1 MSQLFVLIL
10 QDPDL
15 EQDVLSVWLKQKVPG
30 VTMVES
36 YGLSHTG
43 GQFDE
48 LPLIPSLSSILRA
61 QHDSSLMLW
70 SILPDD
76 FDVDGLIVATEEV
89 VGDLNSPNVGV
100 AFTMPITRTWGLRKS

>member
-30 VTMVES
+30 VTMIES
-36 YGLSHTG
+36 YGLSHTDG
-43 GQFDE
+43 EFDE
-48 LPLIPSLSSILRA
+48 LPLMPSLSAILRS
-61 QHDSSLMLW
+61 QHDSNVMLW
-70 SILPDD
+70 SILPGD
-76 FDVDGLIVATEEV
+76 FDVDGLVAATESV
-89 VGDLNSPNVGV
+89 VGDLNEPNVGV